1 MLTLYGT
8 GKEEHFGGGCVCLKT
23 KDSEF
28 LFCFVFFFLP
38 TLFSFQHLLYLL
50 VSISERMGGGE
61 TTTRFGW
68 DLCSTCKI
76 PPLTVGIVS

>member
-50 VSISERMGGGE
+50 V
-61 TTTRFGW
+61 FHQ
-68 DLCSTCKI
+68 
-76 PPLTVGIVS
+76 